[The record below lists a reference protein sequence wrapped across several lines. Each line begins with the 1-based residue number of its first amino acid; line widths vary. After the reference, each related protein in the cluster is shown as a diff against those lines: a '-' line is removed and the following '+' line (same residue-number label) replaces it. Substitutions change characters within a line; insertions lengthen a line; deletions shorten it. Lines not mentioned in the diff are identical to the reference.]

1 MITLYPNEKILLV
14 VHRHWIVFFLKLC
27 LAGFLI
33 LAPIAIS
40 AFLFNTGAISGETM
54 LYVRFLAITYV
65 MILSL
70 ITFLFWMDFYFDIW
84 IITNERVIDVE
95 QHGLFRRETS
105 EFGIDKIQDITV
117 EVPNMVATFLKYGN
131 LRIQTAGER
140 SFAIKD
146 VPNIYEIKK
155 VIMDQVTK
163 REHVGSQQMGA
174 N

>member
-1 MITLYPNEKILLV
+1 
-14 VHRHWIVFFLKLC
+14 
-27 LAGFLI
+27 
-33 LAPIAIS
+33 
-40 AFLFNTGAISGETM
+40 
-54 LYVRFLAITYV
+54 
-65 MILSL
+65 
-70 ITFLFWMDFYFDIW
+70 MDFYFDIW

-131 LRIQTAGER
+131 LTIQTAGER

-163 REHVGSQQMGA
+163 RGHVGTQ
-174 N
+174 

>member
-1 MITLYPNEKILLV
+1 
-14 VHRHWIVFFLKLC
+14 
-27 LAGFLI
+27 
-33 LAPIAIS
+33 
-40 AFLFNTGAISGETM
+40 
-54 LYVRFLAITYV
+54 
-65 MILSL
+65 
-70 ITFLFWMDFYFDIW
+70 MDFYFDIW

>member
-1 MITLYPNEKILLV
+1 MITLYPNEKILMV
-14 VHRHWIVFFLKLC
+14 VHKHWIAFFSKI
-27 LAGFLI
+27 LI
-33 LAPIAIS
+33 VAILLMAPITLAEL
-40 AFLFNTGAISGETM
+40 FLNSGAISNDVII
-54 LYVRFLAITYV
+54 YVRFFAITYLMVV
-65 MILSL
+65 MLVA
-70 ITFLFWMDFYFDIW
+70 FLFWMDHYLDLW

-105 EFGIDKIQDITV
+105 EFSIDKVQDITV
-117 EVPNMVATFLKYGN
+117 EVPHMMATFLKYGN

-140 SFAIKD
+140 SFTIKD

-163 REHVGSQQMGA
+163 KEHVWTQQMGA